1 MTAVCWGKCH
11 NACWSLEEN
20 TIELEAVRPAVPEAN
35 DLLFP
40 LGVLALPA
48 IG

>member
-11 NACWSLEEN
+11 NACWSLEEK
-20 TIELEAVRPAVPEAN
+20 TIRLEAVRPAVPEAN
-35 DLLFP
+35 DLPFP

>member
-1 MTAVCWGKCH
+1 MTAVRWEKCQ